1 MHKKRM
7 DKRIKRGF
15 QNLRLSGKL
24 LVIYI
29 LAGLLPIMITLT
41 ITYHEMKKILWDR
54 ETMILESYLTQTTD
68 ALDNELEIYNNLSN
82 YISYNQSI
90 AKILSSDQSTYQNYE
105 QVASVIDPLLSSI
118 MYFHDDV
125 KQVTIYTDACQVKHG
140 STIAPITT
148 LENEE
153 ENYGMVGDNQIH
165 WIVNAKDKTA
175 YSLNRMAMLE
185 QKKAKGLLYVG
196 VDYDSVFQPF
206 NNETVFDN
214 YGVVIEDAEGNCIF
228 KKSVFTEEKQPYEL
242 SEEQFFATV
251 GQKNS
256 GYQFIK
262 RESKASGWKIW
273 IYKPDRLIISS
284 VQPILIIAA
293 AAILVSLMAAI
304 ACIRIISEFITKRI
318 SKLQKKMRNLE
329 TGNLGME
336 IENDSTD
343 EIGDLINGYNSMTK
357 RLDATINEVYRSKIK
372 EKEYEMRALQAQI
385 NPHFLYNTLEGIRS
399 EAVAGGLNVVADMTE
414 YLAKFFRYT
423 ISKVEN
429 LVSVTEEL
437 ENIETYFAIQQF
449 RFGDRLR
456 LEIDDPEPGI
466 QNCQIPKLTMQPLV
480 ENAIIHGLE
489 RKIGIGVVS
498 VRLTLTEKRLIVRIS
513 DNGVGMEPETL
524 HQLQK
529 ELCRTAYD
537 YIDSG
542 RGTGIALLN
551 VNNRIRLLF
560 GEQYGITICSTP
572 GLGTD
577 VTVTLPAKHEGRA

>member
-1 MHKKRM
+1 MHKERI

-24 LVIYI
+24 LVIYM
-29 LAGLLPIMITLT
+29 LAGFLPIMITLT

-148 LENEE
+148 IENEE
-153 ENYGMVGDNQIH
+153 TNYGIVDDNQIH

-251 GQKNS
+251 GQKDS

-284 VQPILIIAA
+284 IQPILIIAA
-293 AAILVSLMAAI
+293 AAILVSLIAAV

-385 NPHFLYNTLEGIRS
+385 NPHFLYNTLDSISWMCEQGKNAEAVLMVNALARLFRISISRGHELIPIRS
-399 EAVAGGLNVVADMTE
+399 EVQHAQSYLQIQSVRYKDQFSYEFDVEEGCLE
-414 YLAKFFRYT
+414 YLCNKIT
-423 ISKVEN
+423 
-429 LVSVTEEL
+429 L
-437 ENIETYFAIQQF
+437 
-449 RFGDRLR
+449 
-456 LEIDDPEPGI
+456 
-466 QNCQIPKLTMQPLV
+466 QPII
-480 ENAIIHGLE
+480 ENAIYHGVNGLVDE
-489 RKIGIGVVS
+489 GR
-498 VRLTLTEKRLIVRIS
+498 IVIRVFSREDDIFFTVE
-513 DNGVGMEPETL
+513 DNGVGMEPE
-524 HQLQK
+524 QIEEIFRRK
-529 ELCRTAYD
+529 PD
-537 YIDSG
+537 GKSG
-542 RGTGIALLN
+542 IGIKN
-551 VNNRIRLLF
+551 VNDRLKIWF
-560 GEQYGITICSTP
+560 GEKYGVTITSVP
-572 GLGTD
+572 DEGTC
-577 VTVTLPAKHEGRA
+577 VTVRMPKVREESEYEKH

>member
-1 MHKKRM
+1 MHKERI
-7 DKRIKRGF
+7 DKRIKRRF

-29 LAGLLPIMITLT
+29 LAGFLPIMITLT

-385 NPHFLYNTLEGIRS
+385 NPHFLYNSLSIINWKALE
-399 EAVAGGLNVVADMTE
+399 ADQE
-414 YLAKFFRYT
+414 DIANIKAYLD
-423 ISKVEN
+423 
-429 LVSVTEEL
+429 
-437 ENIETYFAIQQF
+437 IQLTMHDDSF
-449 RFGDRLR
+449 DVIYD
-456 LEIDDPEPGI
+456 IDDSILKYETLNLI
-466 QNCQIPKLTMQPLV
+466 LQPIL
-480 ENAIIHGLE
+480 ENAIHHGIDLKQDGRGE
-489 RKIGIGVVS
+489 I
-498 VRLTLTEKRLIVRIS
+498 RISGKEDDKDIRFAVS
-513 DNGVGMEPETL
+513 DNGVGMT
-524 HQLQK
+524 K
-529 ELCRTAYD
+529 EQAELILTA
-537 YIDSG
+537 DSKG
-542 RGTGIALLN
+542 RGT
-551 VNNRIRLLF
+551 
-560 GEQYGITICSTP
+560 
-572 GLGTD
+572 
-577 VTVTLPAKHEGRA
+577 TVTIHFPKELHAEIKHS